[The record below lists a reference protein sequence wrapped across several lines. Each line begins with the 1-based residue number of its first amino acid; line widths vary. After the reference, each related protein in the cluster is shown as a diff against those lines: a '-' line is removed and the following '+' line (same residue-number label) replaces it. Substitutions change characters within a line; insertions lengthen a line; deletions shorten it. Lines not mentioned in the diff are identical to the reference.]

1 MKPSCYLSHLAE
13 LFLLVAQ
20 ICVLESRRVLHN
32 VYLIVIGVKLRSI
45 LDEFCV
51 INIRWGVHSP
61 QSSFVCL
68 WHSLVH
74 FSHWIRTHHSE
85 QSSRL
90 LKRVSLEN
98 LRSYIGNFHLTS
110 LRSHQTQVRISPK
123 WADSFPLWTRE
134 GFSYKMSRT
143 HGCHS
148 CEHPQASR
156 ADMNRPLIYPI
167 IVMTTPQ
174 PIGIRVGGGG
184 GGGESG
190 GNPPPRPVDGQQ
202 RHQTRGNS

>member
-1 MKPSCYLSHLAE
+1 MRCSLSSV
-13 LFLLVAQ
+13 FFCVLVAQ
-20 ICVLESRRVLHN
+20 
-32 VYLIVIGVKLRSI
+32 
-45 LDEFCV
+45 
-51 INIRWGVHSP
+51 
-61 QSSFVCL
+61 SSAFQP
-68 WHSLVH
+68 
-74 FSHWIRTHHSE
+74 IRTHHSE

-110 LRSHQTQVRISPK
+110 LRSHQTQVRISPN
-123 WADSFPLWTRE
+123 WTDSFPLWTRE
-134 GFSYKMSRT
+134 GFSYEMSRT

-174 PIGIRVGGGG
+174 PIGIRVGGRRW
-184 GGGESG
+184 EWRQ
-190 GNPPPRPVDGQQ
+190 PPPPGQL
-202 RHQTRGNS
+202 TDNSDIRLGEIAN